1 MILNGKCA
9 ASGTAVGRIFVY
21 KNNILL
27 PKESFIPEGKQQADL
42 DHYLLVKKQALDEF
56 AEIKAAMQ
64 KHDPKKAEI
73 FEAYQEI
80 VNDIIINEEIPSKI
94 INENWA
100 GDWAVYQVYETII
113 VVLRQTADS
122 LIAERAADFDNVR
135 SMLLRLW
142 YGEKNEGLE
151 RLTDSVI
158 IAAHDIMPS
167 DIACI
172 DRNKVLAIVTE
183 TGGITSH
190 TAIIA
195 KSYGIPTV
203 LGINS
208 LLDTVKHG
216 QMAAINA
223 DEGLLI
229 LDPDESVTD
238 EYTQKS
244 NVFLR
249 EKMITETYLY
259 REGCT
264 ADGLKIDVELNISN
278 VDVDL
283 AAADYTDSVGV
294 FRTEFLY
301 MGRSSL
307 PGEDEQFAVYSRVL
321 ERYGQRPVIIRTLDI
336 GGDKELS
343 SMDLPVEKNP
353 FLGNRAL
360 RFCFSKPDIF
370 ITQLKAA
377 LRASVYG
384 NLWLMLPMVGSLEDI
399 RMAKEFINLA
409 KEKLKEEGKPFS
421 EFKTGIMIEIP
432 SVALISDFAAK
443 EVDFASIGS
452 NDLCQYLCAADRM
465 NSEVETYYQSY
476 HPAMFRLLKE
486 IINAF
491 EKAGKPVSICG
502 ELGADRLAIP
512 LLVGLGL
519 RKISVSAASVAAVK
533 RTLSSFTLKQ
543 AEEIAVKVL
552 ELPTAAEVKKFLE
565 EVIEQA
571 YL

>member
-1 MILNGKCA
+1 MVLNGKCA
-9 ASGTAVGRIFVY
+9 APGTAVGRIFIY

-27 PKESFIPEGKQQADL
+27 PKESLISEGEQQSNL
-42 DHYLLVKKQALDEF
+42 DHYLLVKKQALEEF
-56 AEIKAAMQ
+56 AEIKSAMQ

-80 VNDIIINEEIPSKI
+80 INDIVINEEIPSKI
-94 INENWA
+94 LNENWA
-100 GDWAVYQVYETII
+100 GDWAIYQVYETVI

-142 YGEKNEGLE
+142 YGERNDGLE
-151 RLTDSVI
+151 RLTDYVI
-158 IAAHDIMPS
+158 IAANDILPS

-172 DRNKVLAIVTE
+172 DRNKVLAIVAE

-203 LGINS
+203 LGINK
-208 LLDTVKHG
+208 LFDTVKHG
-216 QMAAINA
+216 QMAAVNA
-223 DEGLLI
+223 DEGIVI
-229 LDPDESVTD
+229 LDPEESVVE

-244 NVFLR
+244 NIFLR
-249 EKMITETYLY
+249 NKMITETYLY

-264 ADGLKIDVELNISN
+264 ADGVKIDIGLNISN
-278 VDVDL
+278 VDTDL

-301 MGRSSL
+301 MGRDTL
-307 PGEDEQFAVYSRVL
+307 PSEDEQFAVYSRVL

-336 GGDKELS
+336 GGDKELT
-343 SMDLPVEKNP
+343 SMDLPKEKNP
-353 FLGNRAL
+353 FLGNRAI
-360 RFCFSKPDIF
+360 RFCFCKPDIF

-384 NLWLMLPMVGSLEDI
+384 SLWLMLPMVGSIEDI
-399 RMAKEFINLA
+399 RRAKEFICLA
-409 KEKLKEEGKPFS
+409 REELKNEGETFS
-421 EFKTGIMIEIP
+421 EIKIGIMIEIP
-432 SVALISDFAAK
+432 SIALVSDLAVK

-465 NSEVETYYQSY
+465 NSEVESYYQSY

-486 IINAF
+486 IINVF
-491 EKAGKPVSICG
+491 EKAEKPISICG
-502 ELGADRLAIP
+502 EMGADKLAIP
-512 LLVGLGL
+512 VLLGLGL
-519 RKISVSAASVAAVK
+519 RKLSMSAASVAAVK
-533 RTLSSFTLKQ
+533 RTLSVFTLKQ
-543 AEEIAVKVL
+543 TEEIAAKVL
-552 ELPTAAEVKKFLE
+552 ELPTAAEVKKFLT
-565 EVIEQA
+565 EVSLTDI
-571 YL
+571 

>member
-1 MILNGKCA
+1 MVLNGKCA
-9 ASGTAVGRIFVY
+9 APGTAVGRIFIY

-27 PKESFIPEGKQQADL
+27 PKESLISEGEQQSNL
-42 DHYLLVKKQALDEF
+42 DHYLMVKKQALEEF
-56 AEIKAAMQ
+56 AEIKSAMQ

-80 VNDIIINEEIPSKI
+80 INDIVINEEIPSKI
-94 INENWA
+94 LNENWA
-100 GDWAVYQVYETII
+100 GDWAIYQVYETVI

-142 YGEKNEGLE
+142 YGERNDGLE
-151 RLTDSVI
+151 RLTDYVI
-158 IAAHDIMPS
+158 IAANDILPS

-172 DRNKVLAIVTE
+172 DRNKVLAIVAE

-203 LGINS
+203 LGINK
-208 LLDTVKHG
+208 LFDTVKHG
-216 QMAAINA
+216 QMAAVNA
-223 DEGLLI
+223 DEGIVI
-229 LDPDESVTD
+229 LDPEESVVE

-244 NVFLR
+244 NIFLR
-249 EKMITETYLY
+249 NKMITETYLY

-264 ADGLKIDVELNISN
+264 ADGVKIDIGLNISN
-278 VDVDL
+278 VDTDL

-301 MGRSSL
+301 MGRDTL
-307 PGEDEQFAVYSRVL
+307 PSEDEQFAVYSRVL

-336 GGDKELS
+336 GGDKELT
-343 SMDLPVEKNP
+343 SMDLPKEKNP
-353 FLGNRAL
+353 FLGNRAI
-360 RFCFSKPDIF
+360 RFCFCKPDIF

-384 NLWLMLPMVGSLEDI
+384 SLWLMLPMVGSIEDI
-399 RMAKEFINLA
+399 RRAKEFICLA
-409 KEKLKEEGKPFS
+409 REELKNEGETFS
-421 EFKTGIMIEIP
+421 EIKIGIMIEIP
-432 SVALISDFAAK
+432 SIALVSDLAVK

-465 NSEVETYYQSY
+465 NSEVESYYQSY

-486 IINAF
+486 IINVF
-491 EKAGKPVSICG
+491 EKAEKPISICG
-502 ELGADRLAIP
+502 EMGADKLAIP
-512 LLVGLGL
+512 VLLGLGL
-519 RKISVSAASVAAVK
+519 RKLSMSAASVAAVK
-533 RTLSSFTLKQ
+533 RTLSVFTLKQ
-543 AEEIAVKVL
+543 TEEIAAKVL
-552 ELPTAAEVKKFLE
+552 ELPTAAEVKKFLT
-565 EVIEQA
+565 EVSLTDI
-571 YL
+571 